1 MQIRDKR
8 NFLAGLLLIGF
19 GLGALLIA
27 RTYKMGTAFRMGP
40 GYFPSM
46 LASLLIVI
54 GMIVSYLA
62 FRSGEAKLPKVAWR
76 PLFMVSAAVALF
88 GLIINGAGLLLGT
101 FVMVVV
107 SRLARPGYP
116 WIETVILGVAL
127 SVLSGVLFYYGL
139 SIQMPLLP
147 TWWG

>member
-8 NFLAGLLLIGF
+8 NFLGGLLLIGF

-88 GLIINGAGLLLGT
+88 GLMINGAGLLLGT

-127 SVLSGVLFYYGL
+127 SVFSGVLFYYGL